1 MFKKDAKPLTDQI
14 LANVQERISNLF
26 DLDISLHNR
35 YTLYEKCIFTC
46 KLWTSCGC
54 MRGNVRKHQE
64 IYLQIDDELIKGLE
78 NNKSKRSQRRSHSF
92 CSVPQMQRWCSPN
105 ILRTTLHLMKEDQ
118 YEKERLTNELK
129 GETLDKIG
137 HDEDKDSNSRQ
148 IQLARTFLSKTRQ
161 DRVALRLIHV
171 CQNTNRHRQVNRP
184 TLVKLRQTQQIEHL
198 DRAETGVEACYLIF
212 IIIIGFLN

>member
-1 MFKKDAKPLTDQI
+1 
-14 LANVQERISNLF
+14 
-26 DLDISLHNR
+26 
-35 YTLYEKCIFTC
+35 
-46 KLWTSCGC
+46 

-78 NNKSKRSQRRSHSF
+78 NNRSKRSQRRSHAF
-92 CSVPQMQRWCSPN
+92 CSVPQIQRWCSPN

-137 HDEDKDSNSRQ
+137 HDEDKDSNSKQ
-148 IQLARTFLSKTRQ
+148 IQYIYKYIIYKYNIYIYIYIARTFLSKTRQ

-171 CQNTNRHRQVNRP
+171 CQNTNRN
-184 TLVKLRQTQQIEHL
+184 
-198 DRAETGVEACYLIF
+198 
-212 IIIIGFLN
+212 